1 MNRPLPAASQASV
14 PISRLSELTGVNPVT
29 LRAWERR
36 YGLLRPQRTDKGHR
50 LYSEEDVQR
59 VHHILD
65 WLHKGVAISRV
76 RPLLAGDAGAQV
88 DADWQ
93 ALLAPAITALTHMDP
108 RRLEQHFNRVAA
120 EYPLEQVVTCWITP
134 LMTHARLHMP
144 AEPGAAGM
152 LHGFLRARLGIRQWQ
167 AARRGGRAAR
177 VLVMPWGS
185 DDDLAVLMQTAILLE
200 NGIPA
205 LSLPALPEGEQVR
218 LLAAQA
224 SVRALLLVL
233 SPGLTRTAMRRR
245 LGAAPR
251 HLRVPLYVCGD
262 AVPLLAPLP
271 EGVQTLSGDYGE
283 TARALQGLLPAAT
296 AHGEGNR

>member
-1 MNRPLPAASQASV
+1 MNRPLPAADPTRV

-59 VHHILD
+59 VHNILD
-65 WLHKGVAISRV
+65 WLNKGVAISRV

-93 ALLAPAITALTHMDP
+93 ALLAPAIKALTDMDP

-120 EYPLEQVVTCWITP
+120 EYPLEQVVACWVTP

-144 AEPGAAGM
+144 GEPGAAGM

-167 AARRGGRAAR
+167 AARRDGRAAR
-177 VLVMPWGS
+177 VLVMSLGS
-185 DDDLAVLMQTAILLE
+185 DEDLAVLMQTALLLE
-200 NGIPA
+200 NGVPA
-205 LSLPALPEGEQVR
+205 LSLSALPEGDQIR

-233 SPGLTRTAMRRR
+233 SPGLTRTALRRR

-251 HLRVPLYVCGD
+251 HLPVPLFVCGGS
-262 AVPLLAPLP
+262 VPLLVPLP
-271 EGVQTLSGDYGE
+271 EGVQAVAGDYGE
-283 TARALQGLLPAAT
+283 VARGLLALLPAAT
-296 AHGEGNR
+296 ARGEVNR